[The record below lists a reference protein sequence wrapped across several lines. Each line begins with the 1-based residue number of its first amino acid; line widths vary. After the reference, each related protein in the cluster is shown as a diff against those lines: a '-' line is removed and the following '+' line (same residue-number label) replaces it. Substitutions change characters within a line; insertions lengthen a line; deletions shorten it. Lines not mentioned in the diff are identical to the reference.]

1 MTFFSTLLRGQQR
14 QRRQR
19 SRRPD
24 VMNDTASTATAT
36 DTDTDTTTDDSSSSP
51 SRRRQRSRNIATTT
65 TATTTTTTTF
75 SSVSMVRAPR
85 DETVRS
91 DISEEFWWFDSNDD
105 SIDGDINIDSDDD
118 SDDNSDDNSDSDSD
132 DDSDSDSDVEEE
144 YDIDSDS
151 DVEEDYQY
159 HTNLYDSESWI
170 DLNDDDDDYNINLNN
185 ENNNAAAPQE
195 ILDQLI
201 HTPIVNSKD
210 NVNDDFY
217 CAICC
222 STEGMN
228 GTAKDAS
235 MSTPTSTSCSLPL
248 CGHRYH
254 SCCILQWFERS
265 SSCPMCRRELE
276 FQAAPALAA
285 EVMMAK
291 EQRQ

>member
-36 DTDTDTTTDDSSSSP
+36 DTDTDTTTDDSSSSS

-65 TATTTTTTTF
+65 TATTTTTTTTTF
-75 SSVSMVRAPR
+75 SSDSMVRDPR
-85 DETVRS
+85 DETIRP
-91 DISEEFWWFDSNDD
+91 DISEEFWWFDLNDD
-105 SIDGDINIDSDDD
+105 SIDGDINIDSDSEEEYDND
-118 SDDNSDDNSDSDSD
+118 SDVDSDV
-132 DDSDSDSDVEEE
+132 DSDSDV
-144 YDIDSDS
+144 
-151 DVEEDYQY
+151 DVEEDYRY
-159 HTNLYDSESWI
+159 HTNRYDTESWI
-170 DLNDDDDDYNINLNN
+170 DLNDNDNDYNINLNN
-185 ENNNAAAPQE
+185 ENNHAAAPQE

-235 MSTPTSTSCSLPL
+235 MSAPTSTSCSLPL